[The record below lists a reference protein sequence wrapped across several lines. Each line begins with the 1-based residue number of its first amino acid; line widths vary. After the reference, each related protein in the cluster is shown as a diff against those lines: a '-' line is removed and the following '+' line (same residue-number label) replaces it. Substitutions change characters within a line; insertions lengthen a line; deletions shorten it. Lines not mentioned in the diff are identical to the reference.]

1 MDSFKIGTI
10 DNIAHFFH
18 ENLFYAIDAFLKNE
32 NIKWI
37 LHYNL
42 TEWELKF
49 TLLCAKHLEIHCE
62 FTDLTNHRSGLDYD
76 IKKNEN
82 FYLIM
87 DMIQDI
93 INLEYPTAT
102 FNKNYK
108 VLYFRSDAQR
118 RKMIGY
124 ENNLDLYFDEIIY
137 DLNSTPFEKQVQ
149 LFMKCSHFVT
159 IEGANLTNIIF
170 MNKNA
175 KVLNI
180 SPCENS
186 WQLMFG
192 TSYCVNTFE
201 SFILG
206 FGIDNFNDNIYYSST
221 IENRIKM
228 FLGV

>member
-10 DNIAHFFH
+10 NNIGHFFH
-18 ENLFYAIDAFLKNE
+18 ENLFYAIDSFLKNK

-37 LHYNL
+37 LHSKL

-49 TLLCAKHLEIHCE
+49 TLLCAKHLDIPCE
-62 FTDLTNHRSGLDYD
+62 FSDLTNHRSGLDYD
-76 IKKNEN
+76 IKKNDN
-82 FYLIM
+82 FYIIM

-93 INLEYPTAT
+93 VNLEYPNTG

-108 VLYFRSDAQR
+108 VLYFRNDAQR

-137 DLNSTPFEKQVQ
+137 DFNSMSFEKQVQ

-159 IEGANLTNIIF
+159 IEGAHLTNIIF
-170 MNKNA
+170 MNKDA
-175 KVLNI
+175 KVLDI

-228 FLGV
+228 FLAF